1 MSHPILFAKTLA
13 LLVEEVQT
21 AANLTMVRSGLLRL
35 RQCARLHPLTLDLT
49 HGRLTVNGARLPRPI
64 IALTRFAATMQAHGV
79 GQLTISAGAVPRELL
94 KLAVLLA
101 RQATATSGAPTIFE
115 ALRDAALWSIQVYP
129 FTRVDQPVLGSAHG
143 SDVALEE
150 PAVIAARVQT
160 HCITI
165 AAAAAAGDVRALAL
179 TLAALVAVEGAVAS
193 PVLRPYW
200 TAAVDGEGTPE
211 VVRTL
216 IDALPTADHTH
227 GATMQVLRRMAQK
240 ATPILIDALLQST
253 SLDVRRACFDAL
265 TEVRRGTGAM
275 ERMLLHEHWFVVRN
289 AACLLGAL
297 GARPSEPELTV
308 ALGHAD
314 ERVRA
319 AVVSAL
325 LQLDTPTSRAR
336 VRATITD
343 SSAEVRRRAVRA
355 FLTDE
360 DGVTSSART
369 LMQALGREPE
379 LEVQVEFVYAIG
391 TLATP
396 DAVQQLIRLCAG
408 DGRSRP
414 AEFRIAAA
422 EALTS
427 ARMTAA
433 LPLLRAM
440 QHDADADV
448 RAAARHLIRTVS

>member
-1 MSHPILFAKTLA
+1 
-13 LLVEEVQT
+13 
-21 AANLTMVRSGLLRL
+21 
-35 RQCARLHPLTLDLT
+35 
-49 HGRLTVNGARLPRPI
+49 
-64 IALTRFAATMQAHGV
+64 
-79 GQLTISAGAVPRELL
+79 
-94 KLAVLLA
+94 
-101 RQATATSGAPTIFE
+101 
-115 ALRDAALWSIQVYP
+115 
-129 FTRVDQPVLGSAHG
+129 
-143 SDVALEE
+143 
-150 PAVIAARVQT
+150 
-160 HCITI
+160 
-165 AAAAAAGDVRALAL
+165 
-179 TLAALVAVEGAVAS
+179 
-193 PVLRPYW
+193 
-200 TAAVDGEGTPE
+200 
-211 VVRTL
+211 
-216 IDALPTADHTH
+216 
-227 GATMQVLRRMAQK
+227 MQVLRRMAQK